1 MFYKSQSIC
10 SSASYSLFSLLL
22 NKALEQIEAGLSLR
36 EREASSKLATFISGQ
51 LIKTGK
57 KFTTVHAAHK
67 H

>member
-10 SSASYSLFSLLL
+10 SSASYPLFSLLW
-22 NKALEQIEAGLSLR
+22 NKVLEQIEVGLSVR
-36 EREASSKLATFISGQ
+36 GREASSKLITFISGQ
-51 LIKTGK
+51 LIKTGN